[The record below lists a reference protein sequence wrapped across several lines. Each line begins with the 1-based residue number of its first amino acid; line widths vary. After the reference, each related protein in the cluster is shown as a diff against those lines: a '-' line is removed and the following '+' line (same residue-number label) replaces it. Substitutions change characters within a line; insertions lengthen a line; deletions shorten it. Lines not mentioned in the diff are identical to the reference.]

1 MQRSFNIL
9 DAPMISVIGLDPQDA
24 RAFASEWLPAWT
36 GNEPERLV
44 AFYTHDA
51 FYSDPAIP
59 EGVRGRNAILAYFK
73 KLLAKNPNWVW
84 THSGSIPMADGFL
97 NKWHAS
103 IPVGDE
109 TLEVDGVCTVQLCDG
124 HIYSNEVFFDR
135 AELVEAFR
143 DARFSSR

>member
-1 MQRSFNIL
+1 MASSL
-9 DAPMISVIGLDPQDA
+9 DVPQGLVNVIGLGAPEA
-24 RAFASEWLPAWT
+24 RAFADEWLPAWT

-59 EGVRGRNAILAYFK
+59 EGVRGRTNILAYFK
-73 KLLAKNPNWVW
+73 KLLGRNPQWVW

-109 TLEVDGVCTVQLCDG
+109 KLEVDGVCTVQLRDG

-135 AELVEAFR
+135 AELLEAFEN
-143 DARFSSR
+143 ARPYNR

>member
-1 MQRSFNIL
+1 MALSLEPDEAMQRWEGMT
-9 DAPMISVIGLDPQDA
+9 AEEA
-24 RAFASEWLPAWT
+24 RAFAAEWLPAWT

-59 EGVRGRNAILAYFK
+59 GGVRGRSAILAYFK
-73 KLLAKNPNWVW
+73 KLLGRNPKWVW

-97 NKWHAS
+97 NKWHAT

-109 TLEVDGVCTVQLCDG
+109 TLEVNGVCTVQLRDG

-135 AELVEAFR
+135 AELLEAFENE
-143 DARFSSR
+143 RFTVR

>member
-1 MQRSFNIL
+1 MPSPLI
-9 DAPMISVIGLDPQDA
+9 APIPVTEWLNAMSPDQA
-24 RAFASEWLPAWT
+24 RVFAAEWLPAWT

-51 FYSDPAIP
+51 FYSDPAIR

-73 KLLAKNPNWVW
+73 KLLSRYPNWVW

-103 IPVGDE
+103 IPVGDD
-109 TLEVDGVCTVQLCDG
+109 TLEVDGVCTVQLRDG

-135 AELVEAFR
+135 TELLEAFEN
-143 DARFSSR
+143 ARFRR